1 MAKKAL
7 TTGGFDAL
15 DAELKE
21 EDAGF
26 NPRPVTVKI
35 NHQSAEF
42 EIPGVPAVD
51 DLEAVIIA
59 AQKCRVFFPKMG
71 TDALTD
77 ELSAF
82 TGKQPFCSSQDYVHG
97 KLADVD
103 WDNKPPTS
111 AEGLKDK
118 IAEGG
123 LFCGQCPLNKWE
135 SVTLLG
141 RTGRGKACD
150 DRRRLCLWKEGWNV
164 PVILGVSP
172 SSIRSWDEYCSS
184 LVIGGY
190 RSYHAVTRLTLET
203 VTAPN
208 RKYAVIKFKFKNP
221 ITAEMQT
228 ELMSK
233 VTMRG
238 EEQTLIKA
246 LVDIFNRRELVE
258 DEEYPENG
266 NGTKVAPDADNL
278 GEDF

>member
-1 MAKKAL
+1 MAKKL
-7 TTGGFDAL
+7 TDGGFGAL
-15 DAELKE
+15 DVELKG
-21 EDAGF
+21 EDTGF
-26 NPRPVTVKI
+26 NPRPVTVSI

-51 DLEAVIIA
+51 DLEAVVIA
-59 AQKCRVFFPKMG
+59 AQRCRVFFPKMG
-71 TDALTD
+71 SDAITD

-82 TGKQPFCSSQDYVHG
+82 TGGQPFCSSQDYAHG

-103 WDNKPPTS
+103 WDNKPPDS
-111 AEGLKDK
+111 ATALKDK

-123 LFCGQCPLNKWE
+123 LFCSQCPLNKWE

-150 DRRRLCLWKEGWNV
+150 DRRRLCLWKEGWDV

-172 SSIRSWDEYCSS
+172 SSIRNWDEYCSS

-190 RSYHAVTRLTLET
+190 RSYHAVTKLTLET

-208 RKYAVIKFKFKNP
+208 RKYAVIKFKFKSP
-221 ITAEMQT
+221 ITLDMQAE
-228 ELMSK
+228 LLSK

-238 EEQTLIKA
+238 EEQSLIKA
-246 LVDIFNRRELVE
+246 LVDIFNRKESVE
-258 DEEYPENG
+258 EEGYTVNG
-266 NGTKVAPDADNL
+266 NGVEVAPDADNL